1 MTCPTFTFLF
11 PSSQKT
17 LKNDFFNIFIPKNS
31 FSDQINPIDDMPHDI
46 PCFHIFVPKYPKK
59 LSKMTFSTFFIPKNS
74 FSDQINPINDMQ
86 HAMPHFHIFVPK

>member
-1 MTCPTFTFLF
+1 MALKSSKTTFSTFLF
-11 PSSQKT
+11 Q
-17 LKNDFFNIFIPKNS
+17 KNS

-74 FSDQINPINDMQ
+74 LSDQINPINDMQ